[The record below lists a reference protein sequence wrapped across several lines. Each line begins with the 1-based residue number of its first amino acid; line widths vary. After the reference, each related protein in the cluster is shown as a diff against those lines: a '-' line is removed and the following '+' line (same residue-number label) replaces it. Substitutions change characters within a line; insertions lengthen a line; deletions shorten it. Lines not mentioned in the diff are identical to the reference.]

1 MMDRVIFSERL
12 KALKL
17 AKDTTSAAIAR
28 HLGIAKQ
35 SVHTWET
42 MKTLPSAD
50 KLVELA
56 DFFDVP
62 LDYLTG
68 RGIFHNWEQ
77 IMENKDR
84 LFDFLEND
92 VIPEL
97 KEFHL
102 RDASEKQLM
111 YVLPAFIDHVHFT
124 ENGKMQ
130 VFLFADKH

>member
-1 MMDRVIFSERL
+1 MDRVIFSERL

-17 AKDTTSAAIAR
+17 AQNTTSAAIAR

-56 DFFDVP
+56 DYFDVP

-111 YVLPAFIDHVHFT
+111 HVLPAFIDHVHFA